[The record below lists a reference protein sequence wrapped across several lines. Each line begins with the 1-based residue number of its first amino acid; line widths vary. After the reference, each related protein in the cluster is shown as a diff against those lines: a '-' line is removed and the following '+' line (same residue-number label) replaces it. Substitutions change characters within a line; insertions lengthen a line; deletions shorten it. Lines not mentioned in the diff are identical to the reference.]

1 MIARHPFAAWAVVG
15 ILLGFA
21 LTPTL
26 LFVITLPLAIVGM
39 ILIRRRAPEPDD
51 MLGVLSGVGLV
62 LLLSSSTVLR
72 VIGAVALVAGIA
84 LHAAVGRLAGR

>member
-1 MIARHPFAAWAVVG
+1 MIARYPFAAWAVVG

-21 LTPTL
+21 LTP
-26 LFVITLPLAIVGM
+26 LFVVTLPLAIVGM

-51 MLGVLSGVGLV
+51 MLGVLCGVGLV

-72 VIGAVALVAGIA
+72 VAGVVALVAGIA
-84 LHAAVGRLAGR
+84 LHAAIGRLAGR

>member
-21 LTPTL
+21 LTP
-26 LFVITLPLAIVGM
+26 LFIVTLPLAIVGM

-51 MLGVLSGVGLV
+51 MLGVLCGMGLV
-62 LLLSSSTVLR
+62 FLLIPSTVLR
-72 VIGAVALVAGIA
+72 VAGVVALVAGIA
-84 LHAAVGRLAGR
+84 LHAAIGRLAGR

>member
-1 MIARHPFAAWAVVG
+1 LIAHHAFLAWAVVG

-39 ILIRRRAPEPDD
+39 ILIRRRAREPDD
-51 MLGVLSGVGLV
+51 MLGVLCGVGLV

-72 VIGAVALVAGIA
+72 VAGVVALVAGIA
-84 LHAAVGRLAGR
+84 LHAAIGRLADR